1 MTGDLGRM
9 GEIPFDRDYGRTLI
23 NNYLSNNYTVNYTN
37 DKNYRN
43 YTIFSFGDSFS
54 DAEIAGYQN
63 YIGHILGDSV
73 LNVRKSG
80 VDAARL
86 AVGLLNAG
94 FFDAKKTKFVV
105 IQRVE
110 RHLIDALLHL
120 DFDKI
125 SSKGE
130 VTENSFAKRPIAD
143 GDTIGYRAFN
153 FGRISNWVK
162 LKIGWTKVKE
172 AQLGINAFSQKER
185 GNKLYF
191 YQDDL
196 NFARYQPHEIEQAK
210 ANLIRL
216 HEKFAEKGVCLI
228 YVVAA
233 DKYDVYS
240 EFIVNNPYPENH
252 TLDYFSDLS
261 QENWFLNTKDL
272 LQPKVREGCLDVYKI
287 NDTHWSYIGHRLVAE
302 EIVRRMSCATKL

>member
-1 MTGDLGRM
+1 MTGDLGRI
-9 GEIPFDRDYGRTLI
+9 GEIPFGREYGRALV
-23 NNYLSNNYTVNYTN
+23 NNYLSDNYTVNYTE
-37 DKNYRN
+37 DKNARN

-54 DAEIAGYQN
+54 GAEIAGYQN

-73 LNVRKSG
+73 LNVRNN
-80 VDAARL
+80 D

-105 IQRVE
+105 IQRGE
-110 RHLIDALLHL
+110 RKFISALLHL

-125 SSKGE
+125 ASTEGE
-130 VTENSFAKRPIAD
+130 APPENSFKKRPIAD
-143 GDTIGYRAFN
+143 EDTIGYRAFH
-153 FGRISNWVK
+153 FGRISTWVK
-162 LKIGWTKVKE
+162 SKIGRTAVKE
-172 AQLGINAFSQKER
+172 AKLGINAFSHKER
-185 GNKLYF
+185 GNQLYF
-191 YQDDL
+191 YKEDL
-196 NFARYQPHEIEQAK
+196 DFTRYQPHEIERAK

-216 HEKFAEKGVCLI
+216 HEKFVEKGICLI

-261 QENWFLNTKDL
+261 QENWFVNTKDL
-272 LQPKVREGCLDVYKI
+272 LQHKVREGCLDVYKI
-287 NDTHWSYIGHRLVAE
+287 NDTHWSYIGHQLVAE
-302 EIVRRMSCATKL
+302 EIVRKKIIIHDL

>member
-1 MTGDLGRM
+1 MTGDLGRL
-9 GEIPFDRDYGRTLI
+9 GEIPFGREYGRALI
-23 NNYLSNNYTVNYTN
+23 NNYLSDNYTVNYTN

-54 DAEIAGYQN
+54 NAGIIGYQN

-73 LNVRKSG
+73 LNVRNN
-80 VDAARL
+80 D

-105 IQRVE
+105 IQHVE
-110 RHLIDALLHL
+110 RYFIGALLHL

-125 SSKGE
+125 SSTKGE
-130 VTENSFAKRPIAD
+130 VLENSFEKRPIAD

-162 LKIGWTKVKE
+162 FKIGCTKVKE
-172 AQLGINAFSQKER
+172 AQLGINAFSHKER

-191 YQDDL
+191 YKDDL
-196 NFARYQPHEIEQAK
+196 DFARYQPHEIEQAK

-216 HEKFAEKGVCLI
+216 HEKFAEKGVRLI
-228 YVVAA
+228 CVVAA
-233 DKYDVYS
+233 DKYDVHS

-261 QENWFLNTKDL
+261 QENWFLNTKNL
-272 LQPKVREGCLDVYKI
+272 LQPKVREGCLDVYMI
-287 NDTHWSYIGHRLVAE
+287 NDTHWSYIGHQLVAE
-302 EIVRRMSCATKL
+302 EIVRRMSSSPG